1 VYGDIYNFPQV
12 AFDRALAVE
21 EVEDES
27 DAEEDANEDE
37 EENEVR
43 VYINAKFIY
52 FTVKLLLHR
61 PNLRRRLGQRWR
73 TQMNTSRLTVMK
85 TWR

>member
-1 VYGDIYNFPQV
+1 V

-27 DAEEDANEDE
+27 DAEEDVNEDE
-37 EENEVR
+37 EEKEVC
-43 VYINAKFIY
+43 VYINAQFIY
-52 FTVKLLLHR
+52 FTIKVFLRR

-85 TWR
+85 TWRYHQGANS

>member
-1 VYGDIYNFPQV
+1 V

-27 DAEEDANEDE
+27 DAEEDVNEDE
-37 EENEVR
+37 EEKEVHKKI
-43 VYINAKFIY
+43 VGKILCYNS
-52 FTVKLLLHR
+52 LLNR
-61 PNLRRRLGQRWR
+61 PNLRRRLEQHWR
-73 TQMNTSRLTVMK
+73 MQMNMSRQTVMK